1 MNNKQDIKEI
11 NKLINQSKDILNLL
25 KGAEKRIGS
34 NANFKI
40 TGLAGR
46 NFLGDFIRNSKVST
60 INSSIGRLQSK
71 LLTLH
76 KDLLLYDESL
86 AKKIDLPVKLEEFK
100 SSRTVVSDI
109 KLRVKMRSKE
119 LEVQKIKQKIKTLI
133 RKLVKERE
141 KIYYNIKKEAELKK
155 FK

>member
-1 MNNKQDIKEI
+1 MNYKQDIKEI
-11 NKLINQSKDILNLL
+11 NKLINQSKDILSLL
-25 KGAEKRIGS
+25 VRAERRIGGKS
-34 NANFKI
+34 NFTI
-40 TGLAGR
+40 SGLAGR

-60 INSSIGRLQSK
+60 INSSIGRIQTE

-76 KDLLLYDESL
+76 KDLLLFDESL

-100 SSRTVVSDI
+100 TSRSVISDI
-109 KLRVKMRSKE
+109 KLRVNMRSKE

-133 RKLVKERE
+133 KKLVKERE